1 MATAFKTL
9 GFGNGFPFCLSTQVL
24 TLSGY
29 SFQNVPTLEETM
41 KAYWNIDSVSFGGAT
56 FDPTNEPKDLICNPD
71 DNIGNDTNIIS
82 STPSGAEYYAVA
94 IQRPRYVTIGSETQ
108 LQHGISF
115 VYENIFSGGG
125 LFQNTSVVYQSSYYR
140 DTASAYQCDPIY
152 YKPSKGATPYQ
163 IGNSASQSNQSISNV
178 TIGGIPFVK
187 IITQYWDEGVYGTPP
202 PACPSV
208 NFLPVPSATP
218 TLTLHTY

>member
-1 MATAFKTL
+1 MATPFATL
-9 GFGNGFPFCLSTQVL
+9 AFGNGFPFCLSTQIL
-24 TLSGY
+24 TGLGY
-29 SFQNVPTLEETM
+29 VFQNVPTLEETM

-71 DNIGNDTNIIS
+71 DNIGSDTNIIS
-82 STPSGAEYYAVA
+82 STPSGIEYYSA
-94 IQRPRYVTIGSETQ
+94 IISRPKYVTIDSETK

-115 VYENIFSGGG
+115 VYENIFSGSV
-125 LFQNTSVVYQSSYYR
+125 FQNTSVVYQSSRYR
-140 DTASAYQCDPIY
+140 DNAIPYQCDPIF
-152 YKPSKGATPYQ
+152 YKPYKGGTPYQ
-163 IGNSASQSNQSISNV
+163 VGNDAVQANQTITNV

-187 IITQYWDEGVYGTPP
+187 RVSQYWTEAVYGNPP
-202 PACPSV
+202 PACPSA

>member
-9 GFGNGFPFCLSTQVL
+9 AFGNGFPFCLSTQVL
-24 TLSGY
+24 TLSGDT
-29 SFQNVPTLEETM
+29 FQNVPTLEETM
-41 KAYWNIDSVSFGGAT
+41 NAYWNIDSVSFGGAT

-71 DNIGNDTNIIS
+71 DNIGSDTNFVSNTIN
-82 STPSGAEYYAVA
+82 GAEYYAVA

-115 VYENIFSGGG
+115 VYENLFSSGG
-125 LFQNTSVVYQSSYYR
+125 LYQNTTVVYQSSWYR

-152 YKPSKGATPYQ
+152 YKPSKGAPLVQ
-163 IGNSASQSNQSISNV
+163 IGNSASQGNQSVSSV

-187 IITQYWDEGVYGTPP
+187 SVKQYWDQGDYGYPVPP
-202 PACPSV
+202 CPSV